1 VLVSPCLSPPQVIN
15 IGSIAGHQT
24 YRGGNVYCKTK
35 AAVKAISEGLK
46 QDLLG
51 TPMQMNNNVN
61 VFQSNVSY
69 LPTIAKT
76 AALLFAASVAG
87 FLFDWLHTPLG
98 WLFGPLVVG
107 IIYAMTQESSQPMSP
122 AFSMIAQA
130 VLGISVATQFSW
142 DSVSMM
148 STYAIPLLIC
158 IAITSSA
165 SIVKGYLLC
174 RFTGL
179 DWTTGLLA
187 SIPCIIP
194 SLITLSDEVGA
205 DTIAVT
211 ILQYLRSLLIIVV
224 VPIGVSLLVPS
235 ADVDFQRQAIA
246 TLPTTSIA
254 IPMSLNLF
262 IVVVCSGLGVCLGS
276 QIRFPASLFFGPLF
290 VGLVACSVLP
300 YNIQVPNM
308 IFNSALILIGFAT
321 GLQFNFQGVRPLVK
335 AVLIEVV
342 LALLLIL
349 LCAVVG
355 YEFHLVTKIDTITAI
370 LGSMPTGTQA
380 MVASTLQFGGDTS
393 LVVSM
398 HLTRMFIILGLRSLL
413 VAPLI
418 KHQLSVTT
426 EPSNGFTP

>member
-1 VLVSPCLSPPQVIN
+1 
-15 IGSIAGHQT
+15 
-24 YRGGNVYCKTK
+24 
-35 AAVKAISEGLK
+35 
-46 QDLLG
+46 
-51 TPMQMNNNVN
+51 MNNNVN
-61 VFQSNVSY
+61 IFPSNISY

-76 AALLFAASVAG
+76 AALLFAASVVG
-87 FLFDWLHTPLG
+87 LLFDWLHTPLG
-98 WLFGPLVVG
+98 WMLGPLVVG
-107 IIYAMTQESSQPMSP
+107 IIHAMSQGSSQPMSP

-165 SIVKGYLLC
+165 SILKGYLLC
-174 RFTGL
+174 RLAGL

-224 VPIGVSLLVPS
+224 VPIGVSLIVPS

-300 YNIQVPNM
+300 YNIQVPDT
-308 IFNSALILIGFAT
+308 IFNSALVLIGFAT

>member
-1 VLVSPCLSPPQVIN
+1 LLLF
-15 IGSIAGHQT
+15 
-24 YRGGNVYCKTK
+24 YFF
-35 AAVKAISEGLK
+35 K

-51 TPMQMNNNVN
+51 TPVQMNNNVN

-76 AALLFAASVAG
+76 AALLFAASVVG
-87 FLFDWLHTPLG
+87 LLFDWLHTPLG
-98 WLFGPLVVG
+98 WMLGPLVVG
-107 IIYAMTQESSQPMSP
+107 IIYAMSQEISQPMSP

-165 SIVKGYLLC
+165 SIFKGYLLC
-174 RFTGL
+174 RFAGL

-246 TLPTTSIA
+246 TLPATSIA

-262 IVVVCSGLGVCLGS
+262 IVVVCSSLGVCLGS

-300 YNIQVPNM
+300 YNIQVPDM

-321 GLQFNFQGVRPLVK
+321 GLQFNFQGVRSLMK
-335 AVLIEVV
+335 AVLMEVV

-355 YEFHLVTKIDTITAI
+355 YEFHLVTNIDTITAI

-380 MVASTLQFGGDTS
+380 MVASTVQFGGDTS

-418 KHQLSVTT
+418 KHKLTVI
-426 EPSNGFTP
+426 TPTKASS

>member
-1 VLVSPCLSPPQVIN
+1 
-15 IGSIAGHQT
+15 
-24 YRGGNVYCKTK
+24 
-35 AAVKAISEGLK
+35 
-46 QDLLG
+46 
-51 TPMQMNNNVN
+51 MNNNVN
-61 VFQSNVSY
+61 IFPSNVSY

-76 AALLFAASVAG
+76 AALLFAASVVG
-87 FLFDWLHTPLG
+87 LLFDWLHTPLG
-98 WLFGPLVVG
+98 WMLGPLVVG
-107 IIYAMTQESSQPMSP
+107 IIYAMSQESSQPISP

-142 DSVSMM
+142 DNVSMM

-165 SIVKGYLLC
+165 SILKGYLLC
-174 RFTGL
+174 RLAGL
-179 DWTTGLLA
+179 DWKTGLLA

-194 SLITLSDEVGA
+194 SLITLSNEVGA

-224 VPIGVSLLVPS
+224 VPIGASLLVPS
-235 ADVDFQRQAIA
+235 ADVDFQREAIA
-246 TLPTTSIA
+246 ILPATSIA

-300 YNIQVPNM
+300 YNIQVPDM
-308 IFNSALILIGFAT
+308 IFNSALVLIGFAT

-355 YEFHLVTKIDTITAI
+355 YEFHLVTNIDTITAI

-380 MVASTLQFGGDTS
+380 MVASTVQFGGDTS

-418 KHQLSVTT
+418 KHQLTVTT
-426 EPSNGFTP
+426 PTNASS

>member
-1 VLVSPCLSPPQVIN
+1 
-15 IGSIAGHQT
+15 
-24 YRGGNVYCKTK
+24 
-35 AAVKAISEGLK
+35 
-46 QDLLG
+46 
-51 TPMQMNNNVN
+51 MNNNVN

-76 AALLFAASVAG
+76 VTLLFAASVAG

-98 WLFGPLVVG
+98 WLIGPLVVG
-107 IIYAMTQESSQPMSP
+107 IIYAMNQESSQPMSP

-148 STYAIPLLIC
+148 SIYAIPLLIC

-165 SIVKGYLLC
+165 SILKGYLLS
-174 RFTGL
+174 RLAGL

-211 ILQYLRSLLIIVV
+211 ILQYLRSLLIIVL

-235 ADVDFQRQAIA
+235 ADADFPRQAIA
-246 TLPTTSIA
+246 TLPATSIA

-262 IVVVCSGLGVCLGS
+262 IVVVCSGLGVWLGS
-276 QIRFPASLFFGPLF
+276 QIRFPASLFFAPLF

-300 YNIQVPNM
+300 YNIQVPDH
-308 IFNSALILIGFAT
+308 IFNSALVLIGFAT
-321 GLQFNFQGVRPLVK
+321 GLQFNFQGLCPLVK

-355 YEFHLVTKIDTITAI
+355 YEFHLVTNIDTITAI

-413 VAPLI
+413 VTPLI

-426 EPSNGFTP
+426 EPSKGFTP

>member
-1 VLVSPCLSPPQVIN
+1 
-15 IGSIAGHQT
+15 
-24 YRGGNVYCKTK
+24 
-35 AAVKAISEGLK
+35 
-46 QDLLG
+46 
-51 TPMQMNNNVN
+51 MQMNNNVN

-76 AALLFAASVAG
+76 AALLFAASVVG
-87 FLFDWLHTPLG
+87 LLFDWLHTPLG
-98 WLFGPLVVG
+98 WMLGPLVVG
-107 IIYAMTQESSQPMSP
+107 IIYAMSQESSQPMSP

-165 SIVKGYLLC
+165 SILKGYLLC
-174 RFTGL
+174 RLAGL

-235 ADVDFQRQAIA
+235 ADVDFQRRAIA
-246 TLPTTSIA
+246 TLPTMSIA
-254 IPMSLNLF
+254 IPMSLNVF

-300 YNIQVPNM
+300 YNIQVPDM
-308 IFNSALILIGFAT
+308 IFNSALVLIGFAT

-335 AVLIEVV
+335 AVLLEVV

-355 YEFHLVTKIDTITAI
+355 YEFHLVTNIDTITAI

-380 MVASTLQFGGDTS
+380 MVASTVQFGGDTS

-418 KHQLSVTT
+418 KHQLTVTT
-426 EPSNGFTP
+426 PTKASS

>member
-1 VLVSPCLSPPQVIN
+1 
-15 IGSIAGHQT
+15 
-24 YRGGNVYCKTK
+24 
-35 AAVKAISEGLK
+35 
-46 QDLLG
+46 
-51 TPMQMNNNVN
+51 MQMNNNVN

-76 AALLFAASVAG
+76 AALLFAASVVG
-87 FLFDWLHTPLG
+87 LLFDWLHTPLG
-98 WLFGPLVVG
+98 WMLGPLVVG
-107 IIYAMTQESSQPMSP
+107 IIYAMSQESSQPMSP

-165 SIVKGYLLC
+165 SILKGYLLC
-174 RFTGL
+174 RLAGL

-246 TLPTTSIA
+246 TLPTMSIA
-254 IPMSLNLF
+254 IPMSLNVF
-262 IVVVCSGLGVCLGS
+262 IVVVCSGLGACLGS

-300 YNIQVPNM
+300 YNIQVPDT
-308 IFNSALILIGFAT
+308 IFNSALVLIGFGT

-335 AVLIEVV
+335 AVLLEVV

-355 YEFHLVTKIDTITAI
+355 YEFHLVTNIDTITAI

-380 MVASTLQFGGDTS
+380 MVASTVQFGGDTS

-418 KHQLSVTT
+418 KHQLTVTT
-426 EPSNGFTP
+426 PTNASS